1 MRIRQIALVAEHLAP
16 VKVALMD
23 LFGLEEA
30 HIDPKIQ
37 TFGLKNIVMTLGD
50 TFLEVVSPIQ
60 DKTTAGRLLERRGG
74 DGGYMVIVQ
83 VEDLDHEK
91 ARLAGTDIRIVY
103 NIDTERAK
111 AVHLHPKD
119 VPGAIASLDMMDPP
133 EAWYWAGTDWGERI
147 ATNVG
152 NITGAE
158 IQSDD
163 PQDTADRW
171 ALAFG
176 RELGSSSGMPILSY
190 DTSEVRFVKAT
201 DGRGAGLRAIDIEV
215 KDTHA
220 LFLAAERHGLE
231 FSDSKVTVCGTDIN
245 LV

>member
-1 MRIRQIALVAEHLAP
+1 MRIRQIALVAEHLGP
-16 VKVALMD
+16 VQAALMD
-23 LFGLEEA
+23 LFGLEDA

-163 PQDTADRW
+163 PQDTAGRW

-190 DTSEVRFVKAT
+190 GTSEVRFVKAT
-201 DGRGAGLRAIDIEV
+201 DGRGAGLRAIDVEV
-215 KDTHA
+215 KNKDA

-231 FSDSKVTVCGTDIN
+231 VSDSKVSVCGTDIN

>member
-1 MRIRQIALVAEHLAP
+1 MRIRQIALVAEHLEP
-16 VKVALMD
+16 VKAALMD
-23 LFGLEEA
+23 LLGLADA
-30 HIDPKIQ
+30 HIDPKIK

-83 VEDLDHEK
+83 VEDLDNEK
-91 ARLAGTDIRIVY
+91 LRLAGTDIRVVY

-133 EAWYWAGTDWGERI
+133 EAWYWAGTDWGQRI

-158 IQSDD
+158 IQSED
-163 PQDTADRW
+163 PKETSRRW

-176 RELGSSSGMPILSY
+176 RRVGSSSGIPTLSY
-190 DTSEVRFVKAT
+190 DTTEVRFVKAT
-201 DGRGAGLRAIDIEV
+201 DGRGTGLRAIDVEV
-215 KDTHA
+215 KDKGA
-220 LFLAAERHGLE
+220 MLLAAERHALD
-231 FSDSKVTVCGTDIN
+231 FNDSKVTVCGTDIN

>member
-1 MRIRQIALVAEHLAP
+1 MRIRQIALVAEHLGP
-16 VKVALMD
+16 VKTALMD
-23 LFGLEEA
+23 LFGLEDA
-30 HIDPKIQ
+30 HIDRKIQ
-37 TFGLKNIVMTLGD
+37 TFGLKNIVMKLGD

-83 VEDLDHEK
+83 VEDLDAEK
-91 ARLAGTDIRIVY
+91 TRLAGTDIRVVY

-133 EAWYWAGTDWGERI
+133 EAWYWAGTDWGQRV

-152 NITGAE
+152 NIIGAE
-158 IQSDD
+158 IQSED
-163 PQDTADRW
+163 PQETSRRW

-176 RELGSSSGMPILSY
+176 REL
-190 DTSEVRFVKAT
+190 
-201 DGRGAGLRAIDIEV
+201 
-215 KDTHA
+215 
-220 LFLAAERHGLE
+220 
-231 FSDSKVTVCGTDIN
+231 
-245 LV
+245 

>member
-1 MRIRQIALVAEHLAP
+1 MAEENKTQDEPDVSTLTPSKVHPALKEKLEARQSINRGDVLPNDVI
-16 VKVALMD
+16 
-23 LFGLEEA
+23 FEERVNF
-30 HIDPKIQ
+30 P
-37 TFGLKNIVMTLGD
+37 
-50 TFLEVVSPIQ
+50 S
-60 DKTTAGRLLERRGG
+60 G

-83 VEDLDHEK
+83 VEDLEHEK
-91 ARLAGTDIRIVY
+91 ARLAGTDIRVVY

-133 EAWYWAGTDWGERI
+133 EAWYWAGTDWGQRI

-152 NITGAE
+152 NIIGAE

-215 KDTHA
+215 KDTDA